1 MAQKKNKASKKN
13 VATGKKST
21 KKTATAPKAKGVAKS
36 ARQVSG
42 GKAVS
47 KPSKKT
53 KAPAKKVKAPVK
65 VTKPVKKISKSSGTK
80 TAIAKPLAKAAVGK
94 AVKSVEK
101 PVVVGITQAST
112 EEKKAPATKAAKPAR
127 PAGKI
132 PVNPG
137 PQYVEADKNSPRVKV
152 RTILI
157 SQPKPESEKSPF
169 LEIARKYNVK
179 MNFRQFIQIDPVP
192 AREFRQQRINLMEH
206 NAVILTSRVA
216 IDHYFRMCNEMRY
229 TVPETTKYFCL
240 TESIAYYLQKYVQYR
255 KRKIFFGQQS
265 INDLVDVI
273 KKHKEEKFLLPVSD
287 VHRER
292 IVDFLDEMKLNY
304 SKATFYRTVCADLT
318 DFNGKL
324 DYDVVV
330 FFTPMGIKSLQKN
343 FPNLKQGDLRIGAF
357 GYATCQALK
366 DAGFRLDIA
375 APTRETPSMATAIE
389 NYIKEVNKR

>member
-1 MAQKKNKASKKN
+1 M
-13 VATGKKST
+13 
-21 KKTATAPKAKGVAKS
+21 
-36 ARQVSG
+36 
-42 GKAVS
+42 
-47 KPSKKT
+47 
-53 KAPAKKVKAPVK
+53 
-65 VTKPVKKISKSSGTK
+65 
-80 TAIAKPLAKAAVGK
+80 
-94 AVKSVEK
+94 
-101 PVVVGITQAST
+101 
-112 EEKKAPATKAAKPAR
+112 
-127 PAGKI
+127 
-132 PVNPG
+132 
-137 PQYVEADKNSPRVKV
+137 
-152 RTILI
+152 
-157 SQPKPESEKSPF
+157 SQPKPDSEKSPF
-169 LEIARKYNVK
+169 LEIARKYNLK

-192 AREFRQQRINLMEH
+192 AREFRQQRINLIEH

-255 KRKIFFGQQS
+255 KRKIFYGQAS

-330 FFTPMGIKSLQKN
+330 FFTPKGIESLHKN
-343 FPNLKQGDLRIGAF
+343 FPNFKQGDVRIGAF
-357 GYATCQALK
+357 GVATCNAVKAAKL
-366 DAGFRLDIA
+366 RLDIA
-375 APTRETPSMATAIE
+375 APTKETPSMATALD
-389 NYIKEVNKR
+389 NYIREVNKR

>member
-1 MAQKKNKASKKN
+1 MAQKKTTAAKTKKT
-13 VATGKKST
+13 AAKSKST
-21 KKTATAPKAKGVAKS
+21 KKNTTKPLAKKAKAAAKPLK
-36 ARQVSG
+36 AVQAK
-42 GKAVS
+42 GKKTKSIPAKKTTVKPVS
-47 KPSKKT
+47 KP
-53 KAPAKKVKAPVK
+53 ARP
-65 VTKPVKKISKSSGTK
+65 VTKPAPKTTEKNIQKKEVVKVK
-80 TAIAKPLAKAAVGK
+80 TAIATVAVPNNDKKP
-94 AVKSVEK
+94 E
-101 PVVVGITQAST
+101 
-112 EEKKAPATKAAKPAR
+112 APKTTKAARAASSKP
-127 PAGKI
+127 
-132 PVNPG
+132 VSNPG

-152 RTILI
+152 RTVLI
-157 SQPKPESEKSPF
+157 SQPKPDSEKSPF
-169 LEIARKYNVK
+169 LEIARKYNLK

-192 AREFRQQRINLMEH
+192 AREFRQQRINLIEH

-255 KRKIFFGQQS
+255 KRKIFYGQAS

-330 FFTPMGIKSLQKN
+330 FFTPKGIESLHKN
-343 FPNLKQGDLRIGAF
+343 FPNFKQGDVRIGAF
-357 GYATCQALK
+357 GVATCNAVKAAKL
-366 DAGFRLDIA
+366 RLDIA
-375 APTRETPSMATAIE
+375 APTKETPSMATALD
-389 NYIKEVNKR
+389 NYIREVNKR

>member
-1 MAQKKNKASKKN
+1 M
-13 VATGKKST
+13 
-21 KKTATAPKAKGVAKS
+21 
-36 ARQVSG
+36 
-42 GKAVS
+42 
-47 KPSKKT
+47 
-53 KAPAKKVKAPVK
+53 
-65 VTKPVKKISKSSGTK
+65 
-80 TAIAKPLAKAAVGK
+80 
-94 AVKSVEK
+94 
-101 PVVVGITQAST
+101 
-112 EEKKAPATKAAKPAR
+112 
-127 PAGKI
+127 
-132 PVNPG
+132 
-137 PQYVEADKNSPRVKV
+137 EADKNSPRAKV
-152 RTILI
+152 RTVLI

-169 LEIARKYNVK
+169 LEIARKYNLK

-192 AREFRQQRINLMEH
+192 AREFRQQRINLIEH

-287 VHRER
+287 VHREK

-304 SKATFYRTVCADLT
+304 SKATFYRTVCADLS

-330 FFTPMGIKSLQKN
+330 FFTPMGIKSLHKN

-357 GYATCQALK
+357 GVATCAAVKESKL
-366 DAGFRLDIA
+366 RLDIA
-375 APTRETPSMATAIE
+375 APTRETPSMVTALE
-389 NYIKEVNKR
+389 NYIREVNKR